1 MSTPRA
7 EMSKLAEKVQQD
19 LIQAIENDDLVLPT
33 LPEVALR
40 VREAAE
46 DPNIGIPELSKVI
59 GNDAALSA
67 RIIKV
72 VNSPLLRT
80 SKEITDL
87 QMAVGRLGVNYTCNL
102 ATGLAMEQMF
112 QATTDVVDRKMREV
126 WKKSTEIAGICHV
139 LCKHYSRLQPDQ
151 ATLAGLVH
159 QIGILPILTY
169 AEEHNELLADAIS
182 LNHVIEKI
190 HPIIG
195 EKILRTWDFHEA
207 LAVVPGQHLDFTRN
221 SPTVDYVDI
230 VQVATLQSYLG
241 SDHPYTQL
249 DWSQIPAFAKLG
261 LDPNV
266 DMQADEDLSS
276 AMEAATSMLQ

>member
-1 MSTPRA
+1 
-7 EMSKLAEKVQQD
+7 MSKLAEKVQEE
-19 LIQAIENDDLVLPT
+19 LLLAIDRDELVLPT

-46 DPNIGIPELSKVI
+46 DPNVGIAELSKVI
-59 GNDAALSA
+59 GNDAALTA

-80 SKEITDL
+80 CKEITDL
-87 QMAVGRLGVNYTCNL
+87 QMAVGRLGINYTSNL

-112 QATTDVVDRKMREV
+112 QATSDVVDRKMREV
-126 WKKSTEIAGICHV
+126 WNKSTEIAGICHV
-139 LCKHYSRLQPDQ
+139 LCKHYTRLMPDQ

-169 AEEHNELLADAIS
+169 AEEHSELLADSIS
-182 LNHVIEKI
+182 LNHVIEQI

-195 EKILRTWDFHEA
+195 DKILRAWEFPEQIA
-207 LAVVPGQHLDFTRN
+207 MVPSQHLDFTRD
-221 SPTVDYVDI
+221 SAKVDYVDL

-241 SDHPYTQL
+241 SEHPYTQL
-249 DWSQIPAFAKLG
+249 DWSQIPAFRKLG
-261 LDPNV
+261 LDPSQNLN
-266 DMQADEDLSS
+266 DDEDLSA
-276 AMEAATSMLQ
+276 AMEAAMSMLQ